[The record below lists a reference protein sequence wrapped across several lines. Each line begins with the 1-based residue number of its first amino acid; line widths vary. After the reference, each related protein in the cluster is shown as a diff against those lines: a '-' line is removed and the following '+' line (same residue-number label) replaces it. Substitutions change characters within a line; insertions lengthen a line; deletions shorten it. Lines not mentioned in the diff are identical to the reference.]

1 MKILTNSRS
10 CAVAVLVG
18 ASVLLAGCGGGKLW
32 GKEERYKAAQDV
44 PKETLR
50 ELAAKTAEPVWE
62 FKEQGSLMGRIAGVL
77 ISGEEEAD
85 TATAAFDLSGQDR
98 ESAEVALRYLE
109 SLDENNKG
117 IDELAS
123 RVTKDA
129 KKKNRQI
136 SKFIRRAQVDL
147 NTRLDQRDKAVFSA
161 NKDRYP
167 SLKKVM
173 AEADN
178 DRRAVAQVEKAVFN
192 QLGVFMATRDL
203 LAGQNAG
210 IDMVELDLTLNE
222 IDQQL
227 TYLTDLVHAFRF
239 NDGS

>member
-1 MKILTNSRS
+1 MAAVSILLT
-10 CAVAVLVG
+10 
-18 ASVLLAGCGGGKLW
+18 GCGGGKLW
-32 GKEERYKAAQDV
+32 GKDERFKTTQEV
-44 PKETLR
+44 PKQTLR
-50 ELAAKTAEPVWE
+50 EMAAKTAEPVWQFE
-62 FKEQGSLMGRIAGVL
+62 EQGSLMGRIAGVL

-117 IDELAS
+117 IDDLAV

-136 SKFIRRAQVDL
+136 SKFISRAQVDL

-161 NKDRYP
+161 DKDRYP
-167 SLKKVM
+167 SLKKVL

-178 DRRAVAQVEKAVFN
+178 DRRAVAQVERAVQY

-203 LAGQNAG
+203 LADQNAG
-210 IDMVELDLTLNE
+210 IDMMDLDLTINE
-222 IDQQL
+222 INQQL